1 MKCSEF
7 WKMKIRT
14 GLMAAVLLILIV
26 LELPGCGPIE
36 AYKESKAQAEEEA
49 HQKALEEVGAMN
61 RARQEKRQ
69 AFMRSPLHEAGVN
82 YIQETL
88 EELMPGCVTEIS
100 LEPGDY
106 REASEEE
113 LQKVPES
120 KEEGTTFFDR
130 AELSFNVNHWDYYDD
145 PKELCTKLM
154 DRGISGEMNND
165 EYYDDRWIINARDN
179 KLELYV
185 RPGV

>member
-7 WKMKIRT
+7 WKMKIQS

-26 LELPGCGPIE
+26 LELPGCGKID

-69 AFMRSPLHEAGVN
+69 AFLKSPLHEAGVK
-82 YIQETL
+82 YIQEAL

-113 LQKVPES
+113 LKKVPES
-120 KEEGTTFFDR
+120 KEEWTTFFDR

-145 PKELCTKLM
+145 PKELCSKLM

-165 EYYDDRWIINARDN
+165 EHYEDRWIMDAKNE
-179 KLELYV
+179 KLELYI